1 MASLNKVTLIG
12 NVGKDPEI
20 KTFASGNKVA
30 SITLATSE
38 RYKDRNGEQKEDTEW
53 HSVQAFGK
61 LADIVERFVHKG
73 SLMYLDGKI
82 RTRSYEADGR
92 TVFRTEILADH
103 IQMLDRPQ
111 GNRPA
116 LGPDKDLPD
125 FLRLQALQA

>member
-20 KTFASGNKVA
+20 KTLASGNKVA
-30 SITLATSE
+30 NITLATSE

-61 LADIVERFVHKG
+61 LADVVERFVHKG
-73 SLMYLDGKI
+73 SLLYLDGKI

-92 TVFRTEILADH
+92 TVYRTEILADH
-103 IQMLDRPQ
+103 IQMLDRRE
-111 GNRPA
+111 NRPA
-116 LGPDKDLPD
+116 LGPDEDLPD
-125 FLRLQALQA
+125 FLR

>member
-1 MASLNKVTLIG
+1 MASLNRVTLIG

-61 LADIVERFVHKG
+61 LADVVERFVHKG
-73 SLMYLDGKI
+73 SLLYLDGKI

-92 TVFRTEILADH
+92 TVYRTEILADH
-103 IQMLDRPQ
+103 IQMLDRRE
-111 GNRPA
+111 NRPA
-116 LGPDKDLPD
+116 LGPDEDLPE
-125 FLRLQALQA
+125 FLR

>member
-1 MASLNKVTLIG
+1 MASLNRVLLIG
-12 NVGKDPEI
+12 NTGKDPEI

-30 SITLATSE
+30 QITLATSE

-61 LADIVERFVHKG
+61 LADVVERFVHKG
-73 SLMYLDGKI
+73 MLLYVDGKI

-92 TVFRTEILADH
+92 TIYRTEIVADH

-116 LGPDKDLPD
+116 LGPDDDLPD
-125 FLRLQALQA
+125 FLR

>member
-1 MASLNKVTLIG
+1 MASLNRVTLIG

-61 LADIVERFVHKG
+61 LADVVERFVHKG
-73 SLMYLDGKI
+73 SLLYLDGKI

-92 TVFRTEILADH
+92 TVYRTEILADH
-103 IQMLDRPQ
+103 IQMLDRRE

-116 LGPDKDLPD
+116 LGPDEDLPD
-125 FLRLQALQA
+125 FLR

>member
-1 MASLNKVTLIG
+1 MASLNRVTLIG

-73 SLMYLDGKI
+73 SLLYLDGKI

-116 LGPDKDLPD
+116 LGPDEDLPE
-125 FLRLQALQA
+125 FLR

>member
-30 SITLATSE
+30 QITLATSE

-61 LADIVERFVHKG
+61 LADVVERFVHKG
-73 SLMYLDGKI
+73 SLLYLDGKI

-92 TVFRTEILADH
+92 TVYRTEILADH
-103 IQMLDRPQ
+103 IQMLDRRE
-111 GNRPA
+111 NRPA
-116 LGPDKDLPD
+116 LGPDEDLPD
-125 FLRLQALQA
+125 FLR

>member
-61 LADIVERFVHKG
+61 LADVVERFVHKG
-73 SLMYLDGKI
+73 SLLYLDGKI

-92 TVFRTEILADH
+92 TVYRTEILADH
-103 IQMLDRPQ
+103 IQMLDRREQ

-116 LGPDKDLPD
+116 LGPDEDLPE
-125 FLRLQALQA
+125 FLR

>member
-1 MASLNKVTLIG
+1 MASLNRVFLIG
-12 NVGKDPEI
+12 NCGGEPQM

-30 SITLATSE
+30 QITLATSE

-61 LADIVERFVHKG
+61 LADVVERFVRKG
-73 SLMYLDGKI
+73 MLLYVDGKI

-92 TVFRTEILADH
+92 TIYRTEIVADH

-116 LGPDKDLPD
+116 LGPDDDLPD
-125 FLRLQALQA
+125 FLR

>member
-38 RYKDRNGEQKEDTEW
+38 RYKDHNGEQKEETEW

-61 LADIVERFVHKG
+61 LADVVERFVHKG
-73 SLMYLDGKI
+73 SLLYLDGKI

-92 TVFRTEILADH
+92 TMYRTEILADH
-103 IQMLDRPQ
+103 IQMLDRRE
-111 GNRPA
+111 NRPA
-116 LGPDKDLPD
+116 LGPDEDLPD
-125 FLRLQALQA
+125 FLR

>member
-1 MASLNKVTLIG
+1 MASLNRVLLIG

-30 SITLATSE
+30 NITLATTE

-61 LADIVERFVHKG
+61 LADVVERFVHKG
-73 SLMYLDGKI
+73 SLLYLDGKI

-92 TVFRTEILADH
+92 TMYRTEILADH
-103 IQMLDRPQ
+103 IQMLDRRE
-111 GNRPA
+111 NRPA
-116 LGPDKDLPD
+116 LGPDEDLPD
-125 FLRLQALQA
+125 FLR

>member
-30 SITLATSE
+30 QITLATSE
-38 RYKDRNGEQKEDTEW
+38 RYKDRNGEQKEETEW

-61 LADIVERFVHKG
+61 LADVVERFVHKG
-73 SLMYLDGKI
+73 SLLYLDGKI

-92 TVFRTEILADH
+92 TMYRTEILADH
-103 IQMLDRPQ
+103 IQMLDRRE
-111 GNRPA
+111 NRPA
-116 LGPDKDLPD
+116 LGPDEDLPE
-125 FLRLQALQA
+125 FLR

>member
-1 MASLNKVTLIG
+1 MASLNRVTLIG

-61 LADIVERFVHKG
+61 LADVVERFVHKG
-73 SLMYLDGKI
+73 SLLYLDGKI

-92 TVFRTEILADH
+92 TVYRTEILADH

-116 LGPDKDLPD
+116 LGQDEDLPE
-125 FLRLQALQA
+125 FLR

>member
-1 MASLNKVTLIG
+1 MASLNRVTLIG

-30 SITLATSE
+30 QITLATSE

-61 LADIVERFVHKG
+61 LADVVERFVHKG
-73 SLMYLDGKI
+73 SLLYLDGKI

-92 TVFRTEILADH
+92 TIYRTEIVADH

-116 LGPDKDLPD
+116 LGPDEDLPE
-125 FLRLQALQA
+125 FLR

>member
-1 MASLNKVTLIG
+1 MASLNRVTLIG

-73 SLMYLDGKI
+73 SLLYLDGKI

-92 TVFRTEILADH
+92 TVYRTEILADH
-103 IQMLDRPQ
+103 IQMLDRRE

-116 LGPDKDLPD
+116 LGPDEDLPD
-125 FLRLQALQA
+125 FLR

>member
-1 MASLNKVTLIG
+1 MASLNRVTLIG
-12 NVGKDPEI
+12 NCGAEPQI

-30 SITLATSE
+30 QITLATTE
-38 RYKDRNGEQKEDTEW
+38 RYKDRNGEQKEETEW

-61 LADIVERFVHKG
+61 LADVVERFVHKG
-73 SLMYLDGKI
+73 SLLYLDGKI

-92 TVFRTEILADH
+92 TIYRTEIVADH

-116 LGPDKDLPD
+116 LGPDEDLPE
-125 FLRLQALQA
+125 FLR

>member
-1 MASLNKVTLIG
+1 MASLNKVLLIG

-30 SITLATSE
+30 QITLATSE

-61 LADIVERFVHKG
+61 LADVVERFVHKG
-73 SLMYLDGKI
+73 SLLYLDGKI

-92 TVFRTEILADH
+92 TMYRTEILADH
-103 IQMLDRPQ
+103 IQMLDRRE
-111 GNRPA
+111 NRPA
-116 LGPDKDLPD
+116 LGADEDLPE
-125 FLRLQALQA
+125 FLR

>member
-1 MASLNKVTLIG
+1 MASLNRVTLIG

-92 TVFRTEILADH
+92 TVYRTEILADH

-111 GNRPA
+111 QGNRPA
-116 LGPDKDLPD
+116 LGPDEDLPD
-125 FLRLQALQA
+125 FLR

>member
-1 MASLNKVTLIG
+1 MASLNKVLLIG

-30 SITLATSE
+30 QITLATSE

-61 LADIVERFVHKG
+61 LADVVERFVHKG
-73 SLMYLDGKI
+73 SLLYLDGKI

-92 TVFRTEILADH
+92 TMYRTEILADH
-103 IQMLDRPQ
+103 IQMLDRRE
-111 GNRPA
+111 NRPA
-116 LGPDKDLPD
+116 LGPDEDLPD
-125 FLRLQALQA
+125 FLR

>member
-1 MASLNKVTLIG
+1 MASLNRVTLIG

-73 SLMYLDGKI
+73 SLLYLDGKI

-111 GNRPA
+111 GNRQA
-116 LGPDKDLPD
+116 LGPDEDLPE
-125 FLRLQALQA
+125 FLR